1 MLEGVKSTHKIIAVD
16 RGEIK
21 SKRLDA
27 IIELHKKIE
36 VFNLKNTQNL
46 LNF

>member
-1 MLEGVKSTHKIIAVD
+1 MLEGVKFTHKIIAVD

-27 IIELHKKIE
+27 IIELHK
-36 VFNLKNTQNL
+36 FLRF
-46 LNF
+46 LN